1 MNNKKTPLQ
10 AAAEILI
17 DAANAEQ
24 KENIEFITI
33 EEAGELIKLS
43 RWSIMRR
50 LRLKD
55 EDGNYIIRWHKLG
68 KSRNAPVR
76 IAKASF
82 IAFLE
87 SQVQYTEDA
96 SVTSTGKEANHV
108 QPNR

>member
-1 MNNKKTPLQ
+1 MKNGKLHR
-10 AAAEILI
+10 AAQLLL
-17 DAANAEQ
+17 DAAVAEGH
-24 KENIEFITI
+24 EDALEFLTI
-33 EEAGELIKLS
+33 KGACELAMVS
-43 RWSIMRR
+43 RWTVARW

-55 EDGNYIIRWHKLG
+55 AEGNYIIRWHKLG

-87 SQVQYTEDA
+87 SQVQYAEDV
-96 SVTSTGKEANHV
+96 SVTSMGKEVNHV

>member
-1 MNNKKTPLQ
+1 MNKKSKIQ

-17 DAANAEQ
+17 DAANSEQ
-24 KENIEFITI
+24 NDTITFITI
-33 EEAGELIKLS
+33 EEASELIKLS

-55 EDGNYIIRWHKLG
+55 EAGNYIIRWHKLG

-76 IAKASF
+76 INRASF

-87 SQVQYTEDA
+87 SQEQYAENA
-96 SVTSTGKEANHV
+96 PINSNGEEVNHV